1 MEEKKTSI
9 LAVYKVL
16 EEFSD
21 ENHPLTRTE
30 ITDLIKK
37 LYNITIDRR
46 TLYRNIEMLINFG
59 YDISDY
65 NENKIGYYL
74 KDRLFQHSEVLL
86 LCNAVHASHFIPDKA
101 SKDLVNKL
109 LSCQSRYKR
118 NDYFKNVY
126 LPNKKKK
133 DNKQFLL
140 NIEQISRAINEKK
153 VIKFNYT
160 HYDINKKLV
169 NTRDDAYYRS
179 PYFLVVNG
187 DRVYMV
193 GKGKN
198 HDSLSHFRV
207 DRMKDIELVD
217 EYYLRLPKNL
227 DAYTYANNKIY
238 MFSGDETGVTLRC
251 DKKALDVIIDTFGKD
266 VMLADEGETFTV
278 YTKCGKEDIVKFCL
292 QYVESVELLEPLS
305 LRQEVRK
312 VLLDA
317 SNRYQG

>member
-21 ENHPLTRTE
+21 ENHPLTRSE
-30 ITDLIKK
+30 ITDLIEKQ
-37 LYNITIDRR
+37 YNITIDRR

-118 NDYFKNVY
+118 NDYYKNVY
-126 LPNKKKK
+126 LPNNKKK
-133 DNKQFLL
+133 DNKQFLH
-140 NIEQISRAINEKK
+140 NIEQISKAINEKK

-169 NTRDDAYYRS
+169 NTREDAYYRS

-227 DAYTYANNKIY
+227 DAYAYANNKIY
-238 MFSGDETGVTLRC
+238 MYSGDETGVTLRC

-292 QYVESVELLEPLS
+292 QYVETVELLEPLS
-305 LRQEVRK
+305 LREEVRK

>member
-30 ITDLIKK
+30 ITDLIEKQ
-37 LYNITIDRR
+37 YNITIDRR

-126 LPNKKKK
+126 LPNNKKK

-169 NTRDDAYYRS
+169 NTREEPYYRS

-198 HDSLSHFRV
+198 HDSLSHFRA

-227 DAYTYANNKIY
+227 DAYAYANNKIY
-238 MFSGDETGVTLRC
+238 MYSGDETGVRLRC

-292 QYVESVELLEPLS
+292 QYVETVELLEPLS
-305 LRQEVRK
+305 LREEVRK

-317 SNRYQG
+317 SNRYQR

>member
-30 ITDLIKK
+30 ITDLIEKQ
-37 LYNITIDRR
+37 YNITIDRR

-238 MFSGDETGVTLRC
+238 MFSGDETGVRLRC

-266 VMLADEGETFTV
+266 VMLEDEGETFTV

>member
-1 MEEKKTSI
+1 
-9 LAVYKVL
+9 
-16 EEFSD
+16 
-21 ENHPLTRTE
+21 
-30 ITDLIKK
+30 
-37 LYNITIDRR
+37 
-46 TLYRNIEMLINFG
+46 ML
-59 YDISDY
+59 S
-65 NENKIGYYL
+65 
-74 KDRLFQHSEVLL
+74 S
-86 LCNAVHASHFIPDKA
+86 
-101 SKDLVNKL
+101 
-109 LSCQSRYKR
+109 QSRYKR

-126 LPNKKKK
+126 LPNNKKK

-169 NTRDDAYYRS
+169 NTREEPYYCG

-227 DAYTYANNKIY
+227 DAYAYANNKIY
-238 MFSGDETGVTLRC
+238 MYSGDETGVTLRC
-251 DKKALDVIIDTFGKD
+251 DKKALDVIIDNFGKD

-278 YTKCGKEDIVKFCL
+278 YAKCGKEDIVKFCL

>member
-21 ENHPLTRTE
+21 ENHPLTRSE
-30 ITDLIKK
+30 ITDLIEKQ
-37 LYNITIDRR
+37 YNITIDRR

-126 LPNKKKK
+126 LPNNKKK

-227 DAYTYANNKIY
+227 DAYAYANNKIY
-238 MFSGDETGVTLRC
+238 MYSGDEIGVTLRC

-305 LRQEVRK
+305 LREEVRK

>member
-1 MEEKKTSI
+1 MEEKKTGI

-30 ITDLIKK
+30 ITDLIEKQ
-37 LYNITIDRR
+37 YNITIDRR

-86 LCNAVHASHFIPDKA
+86 LCNAVHASHFIPDRA

-118 NDYFKNVY
+118 NDYYKNVY
-126 LPNKKKK
+126 LPNNKKK

-140 NIEQISRAINEKK
+140 NIEQISKAITEKK

-160 HYDINKKLV
+160 HYDMNKKLV
-169 NTRDDAYYRS
+169 NTREDAYYRS

-198 HDSLSHFRV
+198 HDSLSHFRI

-227 DAYTYANNKIY
+227 DAYAYANNKIY
-238 MFSGDETGVTLRC
+238 MYSGDETGVRLRC

-292 QYVESVELLEPLS
+292 QYVESVDLLEPLS
-305 LRQEVRK
+305 LREEVRK

>member
-30 ITDLIKK
+30 INNLIEKQ
-37 LYNITIDRR
+37 YNITIDRR

-126 LPNKKKK
+126 LPNNKKK

-160 HYDINKKLV
+160 HYDINKKSV
-169 NTRDDAYYRS
+169 NTREEPYYRS

-187 DRVYMV
+187 DRAYMV

-227 DAYTYANNKIY
+227 DAYAYANNKIY
-238 MFSGDETGVTLRC
+238 MYSGDETGVTLRC

-292 QYVESVELLEPLS
+292 QYVETVELLEPLS
-305 LRQEVRK
+305 LREEVRK

>member
-30 ITDLIKK
+30 ITDLIEKQ
-37 LYNITIDRR
+37 YNITIDRR

-86 LCNAVHASHFIPDKA
+86 LCNAVHASHFIPEKD

-109 LSCQSRYKR
+109 LSSQSRHKR

-126 LPNKKKK
+126 LPNNKKK

-140 NIEQISRAINEKK
+140 NIEQISKAINEKK

-160 HYDINKKLV
+160 HYDMNKKLV
-169 NTRDDAYYRS
+169 NIRNDAYYRS

-227 DAYTYANNKIY
+227 DAYAYANNKIY
-238 MFSGDETGVTLRC
+238 MYSGDETGVTLRC

-292 QYVESVELLEPLS
+292 QYVESVDLLEPLS
-305 LRQEVRK
+305 LREEIRK

>member
-30 ITDLIKK
+30 ITDLIEKQ
-37 LYNITIDRR
+37 YNITIDRR

-126 LPNKKKK
+126 LPNNKKK

-227 DAYTYANNKIY
+227 DAYAYANNKIY
-238 MFSGDETGVTLRC
+238 MYSGDEIGVTLRC

-292 QYVESVELLEPLS
+292 QYVETVELLEPLS
-305 LRQEVRK
+305 LREEVRK

>member
-30 ITDLIKK
+30 ITDLIEKQ
-37 LYNITIDRR
+37 YNITIDRR

-126 LPNKKKK
+126 LPNNKKK

-169 NTRDDAYYRS
+169 NTRDDVYYRS

-227 DAYTYANNKIY
+227 DAYAYANNKIY
-238 MFSGDETGVTLRC
+238 MYSGDETGVTLRC

-266 VMLADEGETFTV
+266 VMLKDEGETFIV

-292 QYVESVELLEPLS
+292 QYVESVDLLEPLS
-305 LRQEVRK
+305 LREEVRK

-317 SNRYQG
+317 SNRYQR

>member
-30 ITDLIKK
+30 IIDLIEKQ
-37 LYNITIDRR
+37 YNITIDRR

-126 LPNKKKK
+126 LPNNKKK

-169 NTRDDAYYRS
+169 NTREDAYYRS

-207 DRMKDIELVD
+207 DRMKNIELVD

-227 DAYTYANNKIY
+227 DAYAYANNKIY
-238 MFSGDETGVTLRC
+238 MYSGDETGVTLRC

-292 QYVESVELLEPLS
+292 QYVESVDLLEPLS
-305 LRQEVRK
+305 LREEVRK

>member
-30 ITDLIKK
+30 ITDLIEKQ
-37 LYNITIDRR
+37 YNITIDRR

-153 VIKFNYT
+153 VIKFTYT

-193 GKGKN
+193 GRGKN

-227 DAYTYANNKIY
+227 DAYTYVNNKIY
-238 MFSGDETGVTLRC
+238 MFSGDETGVRLRC

-278 YTKCGKEDIVKFCL
+278 YTKCGNEDIVKFCL

>member
-30 ITDLIKK
+30 ITDLIEKQ
-37 LYNITIDRR
+37 YNITIDRR

-126 LPNKKKK
+126 LPNKKKN

>member
-30 ITDLIKK
+30 ITDLIEKQ
-37 LYNITIDRR
+37 YNITIDRR

-126 LPNKKKK
+126 LPNNKKK
-133 DNKQFLL
+133 DNKQFLH

-169 NTRDDAYYRS
+169 NTREDAYYRS

-217 EYYLRLPKNL
+217 EYYLRPPKNL
-227 DAYTYANNKIY
+227 DAYAYANNKIY
-238 MFSGDETGVTLRC
+238 MYSGDETGVTLRC

-292 QYVESVELLEPLS
+292 QYVETVELLEPLS
-305 LRQEVRK
+305 LREEVRK

>member
-30 ITDLIKK
+30 ITDLIEKQ
-37 LYNITIDRR
+37 YNITIDRR

-126 LPNKKKK
+126 LPNNKKK

-140 NIEQISRAINEKK
+140 NIEQISKAITEKK
-153 VIKFNYT
+153 VIKFTYT

-227 DAYTYANNKIY
+227 DAYAYANNKIY
-238 MFSGDETGVTLRC
+238 MYSGDETGVTLRC

-278 YTKCGKEDIVKFCL
+278 YTKCGKEDIVKFAL
-292 QYVESVELLEPLS
+292 QYVESIELLEPLS
-305 LRQEVRK
+305 LREEVRK

-317 SNRYQG
+317 SNRYQR

>member
-30 ITDLIKK
+30 ITDLIEKQ
-37 LYNITIDRR
+37 YNITIDRR

-133 DNKQFLL
+133 DNKQFLY
-140 NIEQISRAINEKK
+140 NIEQISKAISEKK
-153 VIKFNYT
+153 VIKFDYT
-160 HYDINKKLV
+160 HYDMNKKLV
-169 NTRDDAYYRS
+169 NTRVEPYYRS

-193 GKGKN
+193 GRGKN

-227 DAYTYANNKIY
+227 DAYAYANNKIY
-238 MFSGDETGVTLRC
+238 MYSGDETGVRLRC

>member
-1 MEEKKTSI
+1 M
-9 LAVYKVL
+9 
-16 EEFSD
+16 
-21 ENHPLTRTE
+21 
-30 ITDLIKK
+30 
-37 LYNITIDRR
+37 
-46 TLYRNIEMLINFG
+46 
-59 YDISDY
+59 
-65 NENKIGYYL
+65 
-74 KDRLFQHSEVLL
+74 
-86 LCNAVHASHFIPDKA
+86 CNAVHASHFIPDKA

-126 LPNKKKK
+126 LPNNKKK

-169 NTRDDAYYRS
+169 NTREEPYYRS

-217 EYYLRLPKNL
+217 EYYLRLSKNL
-227 DAYTYANNKIY
+227 DAYAYANNKIY
-238 MFSGDETGVTLRC
+238 MYSGDETGVTLRC

-292 QYVESVELLEPLS
+292 QYVESVDLLEPLS
-305 LRQEVRK
+305 LREEVRK

>member
-30 ITDLIKK
+30 ITDLIEKQ
-37 LYNITIDRR
+37 YNITIDRR

-126 LPNKKKK
+126 LPNNKKK

-169 NTRDDAYYRS
+169 NTREEPYYRS

-227 DAYTYANNKIY
+227 DAYAYANNKIY
-238 MFSGDETGVTLRC
+238 MYSGDETGVTLRC
-251 DKKALDVIIDTFGKD
+251 DKKVLDVIIDTFGKD

-292 QYVESVELLEPLS
+292 QYVESVDLLEPLS
-305 LRQEVRK
+305 LREEVRK

>member
-30 ITDLIKK
+30 ITDLIEKQ
-37 LYNITIDRR
+37 YNITIDRR

-86 LCNAVHASHFIPDKA
+86 LCNAVHASHFIPEKD

-109 LSCQSRYKR
+109 LSSQSRHKR

-126 LPNKKKK
+126 LPNNKKK

-140 NIEQISRAINEKK
+140 NIEQISKAINEKK

-160 HYDINKKLV
+160 HYDMNKKLV
-169 NTRDDAYYRS
+169 NIRNDAYYRS

-227 DAYTYANNKIY
+227 DAYAYANNKIY
-238 MFSGDETGVTLRC
+238 MYSGDETGVTLRC

-305 LRQEVRK
+305 LREEVRK

-317 SNRYQG
+317 SNRYQR

>member
-30 ITDLIKK
+30 ITDLIEKQ
-37 LYNITIDRR
+37 YNITIDRR

-109 LSCQSRYKR
+109 LYCQSRYKR

>member
-30 ITDLIKK
+30 ITDLIEKQ
-37 LYNITIDRR
+37 YNITIDRR

-169 NTRDDAYYRS
+169 NTREEPYYRS

-193 GKGKN
+193 GNGKN

-227 DAYTYANNKIY
+227 DAYAYANNKIY
-238 MFSGDETGVTLRC
+238 MYSGDETGVTLRC
-251 DKKALDVIIDTFGKD
+251 DKKVLDVIIDTFGKD

-292 QYVESVELLEPLS
+292 QYVESVDLLEPLS
-305 LRQEVRK
+305 LREEVRK

>member
-37 LYNITIDRR
+37 QYNIKIDRR

-153 VIKFNYT
+153 VIKFTYT

>member
-30 ITDLIKK
+30 ITDLIEKQ
-37 LYNITIDRR
+37 YNITIDRR

-86 LCNAVHASHFIPDKA
+86 LCNAVHASHFIPDRA

-109 LSCQSRYKR
+109 LSSQSRYKR

-126 LPNKKKK
+126 LPNNKKK

-160 HYDINKKLV
+160 RYDINKKLV

-198 HDSLSHFRV
+198 YDSLSHFRV

-227 DAYTYANNKIY
+227 DAYAYANNKIY
-238 MFSGDETGVTLRC
+238 MYSGDETGVTLRC

-266 VMLADEGETFTV
+266 VMLKDEGETFTV

-305 LRQEVRK
+305 LREEVRK

>member
-30 ITDLIKK
+30 ITDLIEKQ
-37 LYNITIDRR
+37 YNITIDRR

-227 DAYTYANNKIY
+227 DAYAYANNKIY
-238 MFSGDETGVTLRC
+238 MYTGDETGVTLRC

>member
-30 ITDLIKK
+30 ITDLIEKQ
-37 LYNITIDRR
+37 YNITIDRR

-126 LPNKKKK
+126 LPNNKKK

-169 NTRDDAYYRS
+169 NTREEPYYRS

-227 DAYTYANNKIY
+227 DAYAYANNKIY
-238 MFSGDETGVTLRC
+238 MYSGDEIGVTLRC

-266 VMLADEGETFTV
+266 VMLKDEGETFIV

-305 LRQEVRK
+305 LREEVRK

>member
-30 ITDLIKK
+30 ITDLIEKQ
-37 LYNITIDRR
+37 YNITIDRR

-153 VIKFNYT
+153 VIKFTYT

-227 DAYTYANNKIY
+227 DAYAYANNKIY
-238 MFSGDETGVTLRC
+238 MYSGDETGVTLRC

>member
-86 LCNAVHASHFIPDKA
+86 LCNAVHASNFIPDKA
-101 SKDLVNKL
+101 SKNLVNKL

-153 VIKFNYT
+153 VIKFTYT

-238 MFSGDETGVTLRC
+238 MYSGDETGVTLRC

>member
-30 ITDLIKK
+30 ITDLIEKQ
-37 LYNITIDRR
+37 YNITIDRR

-86 LCNAVHASHFIPDKA
+86 LCNAVYASHFIPDKA

-126 LPNKKKK
+126 LPNNKKK

-169 NTRDDAYYRS
+169 NTREEPYYRS

-238 MFSGDETGVTLRC
+238 MYSGDETGVTLRC

-292 QYVESVELLEPLS
+292 QYVESVDLLEPLS
-305 LRQEVRK
+305 LREEVRK

-317 SNRYQG
+317 SNRYQR

>member
-30 ITDLIKK
+30 ITDLIEKQ
-37 LYNITIDRR
+37 YNISIDRR

-65 NENKIGYYL
+65 SENKIGYYL
-74 KDRLFQHSEVLL
+74 KDRLFEHSEVFL
-86 LCNAVHASHFIPDKA
+86 LCNAVHASHFIPDRA

-109 LSCQSRYKR
+109 LSSQSRYKR

-126 LPNKKKK
+126 LPNNKKK

-227 DAYTYANNKIY
+227 DAYAYANNKIY
-238 MFSGDETGVTLRC
+238 MYSGDEIGVTLRC
-251 DKKALDVIIDTFGKD
+251 DKKALDHH
-266 VMLADEGETFTV
+266 
-278 YTKCGKEDIVKFCL
+278 
-292 QYVESVELLEPLS
+292 
-305 LRQEVRK
+305 
-312 VLLDA
+312 
-317 SNRYQG
+317 RYFW

>member
-30 ITDLIKK
+30 ITDLIEKQ
-37 LYNITIDRR
+37 YNITIDRR

-193 GKGKN
+193 GKCKN

>member
-30 ITDLIKK
+30 ITDLIEKQ
-37 LYNITIDRR
+37 YNITIDRR

-126 LPNKKKK
+126 LPNNKKK

-160 HYDINKKLV
+160 RYDINKKLV

-227 DAYTYANNKIY
+227 DAYAYANNKIY
-238 MFSGDETGVTLRC
+238 MYSGDETGVTLRC
-251 DKKALDVIIDTFGKD
+251 DKKVLDVIIDTFGKD

-292 QYVESVELLEPLS
+292 QYVESVDLLEPLS
-305 LRQEVRK
+305 LREEVRK

>member
-30 ITDLIKK
+30 ITDLIEKQ
-37 LYNITIDRR
+37 YNITIDRR

-126 LPNKKKK
+126 LPNNKKK

-193 GKGKN
+193 GRGKN

-238 MFSGDETGVTLRC
+238 MFSGDETGVRLRC

-278 YTKCGKEDIVKFCL
+278 YTKCGNEDIVKFCL

>member
-30 ITDLIKK
+30 ITDLIEKQ
-37 LYNITIDRR
+37 YNITIDRR

-153 VIKFNYT
+153 VIKFTYT

-227 DAYTYANNKIY
+227 DAYAYANNKIY
-238 MFSGDETGVTLRC
+238 MYSGDETGVRLRC

>member
-21 ENHPLTRTE
+21 ENHPLTRSE
-30 ITDLIKK
+30 ITDLIEKQ
-37 LYNITIDRR
+37 YNITIDRR

-126 LPNKKKK
+126 LPNNKKK

-169 NTRDDAYYRS
+169 NTREEPYYRS

-198 HDSLSHFRV
+198 HDSLSHFRA

-227 DAYTYANNKIY
+227 DAYAYANNKIY
-238 MFSGDETGVTLRC
+238 MYSGDETGVRLRC
-251 DKKALDVIIDTFGKD
+251 NKKALDVIIDTFGKD

-292 QYVESVELLEPLS
+292 QYVETVELLEPLS
-305 LRQEVRK
+305 LREEVRK

-317 SNRYQG
+317 SNRYQR

>member
-21 ENHPLTRTE
+21 ENHPLTRSE
-30 ITDLIKK
+30 ITDLIEKQ
-37 LYNITIDRR
+37 YNITIDRR

-126 LPNKKKK
+126 LPNNKKK

-227 DAYTYANNKIY
+227 DAYAYANNKIY
-238 MFSGDETGVTLRC
+238 MYSGDETGVTLRC
-251 DKKALDVIIDTFGKD
+251 DKKVLDVIIDTFGKD

-292 QYVESVELLEPLS
+292 QYVESVDLLEPLS
-305 LRQEVRK
+305 LREEVRK

>member
-30 ITDLIKK
+30 ITDLIEKQ
-37 LYNITIDRR
+37 YNITIDRR

-118 NDYFKNVY
+118 NDYLKNVY
-126 LPNKKKK
+126 LPNNKKK

-227 DAYTYANNKIY
+227 DAYNYANNKIY
-238 MFSGDETGVTLRC
+238 MFSGDETGVRLRC

-266 VMLADEGETFTV
+266 VMLADDGETFTV
-278 YTKCGKEDIVKFCL
+278 YTKCKKEDIVKFCL